1 MSSDFFNGKV
11 IKSCSELKIYV
22 DLYRPAGNKPRNR
35 LWQCSHNVFYT
46 LNDLLSLPLHS
57 LETLQ
62 SDLWHLC

>member
-22 DLYRPAGNKPRNR
+22 DLYCPAGNKSRNR
-35 LWQCSHNVFYT
+35 LWPCSHNVVYS
-46 LNDLLSLPLHS
+46 LNDLISLPLHS
-57 LETLQ
+57 LETQQ